1 MKKWSTYGMDC
12 FPLNFYDFIVAK
24 VYFFKAAIENRTG
37 MMPNNKLL
45 PRDCTIP
52 DEMQRAKYWA
62 DLLYNAIDKRDVYL
76 LAKNNLD
83 ITNQNSIKQPK
94 AKRILEK
101 AIKQY
106 EEIYNH

>member
-1 MKKWSTYGMDC
+1 MD
-12 FPLNFYDFIVAK
+12 FIPLNFYDVTVAK
-24 VYFFKAAIENRTG
+24 VYFFKAAIENGTG

-45 PRDCTIP
+45 PKDSTIP

-62 DLLYNAIDKRDVYL
+62 DLLYNAIDKKDVYI

-83 ITNQNSIKQPK
+83 ITNHNSIKQPK

-101 AIKQY
+101 AIRQY

>member
-1 MKKWSTYGMDC
+1 MKLHRKSADDGS
-12 FPLNFYDFIVAK
+12 A
-24 VYFFKAAIENRTG
+24 
-37 MMPNNKLL
+37 
-45 PRDCTIP
+45 IP

-62 DLLYNAIDKRDVYL
+62 DLLYNAIDKRDVCL
-76 LAKNNLD
+76 LAKKNLD

-101 AIKQY
+101 VIKQY